1 MRYPTSCLSEF
12 CGNILCDGCRNRDT
26 LVLYHHEKG
35 GKEQVIAFETG
46 QAQLRQHKID
56 KTGPFSYLADEQAK
70 P

>member
-1 MRYPTSCLSEF
+1 MNYPTSCLSEF

-46 QAQLRQHKID
+46 QAQLRQHKTE
-56 KTGPFSYLADEQAK
+56 KTGPFEHLREQTL
-70 P
+70 